1 MRLSW
6 GNSLLPSAAR
16 RRRVPGPYGAFTKL
30 PYSNRLAFSYAAQL
44 SGTLMV
50 DAVDKKSFLLV
61 SLTGLIGGIAAMSIP
76 PWVTGHRPR

>member
-1 MRLSW
+1 
-6 GNSLLPSAAR
+6 
-16 RRRVPGPYGAFTKL
+16 
-30 PYSNRLAFSYAAQL
+30 
-44 SGTLMV
+44 MV